1 MTRPEIDWYAALETA
16 EHVADHTDAHWM
28 HGGLH
33 NLAHA
38 YLELLSDA
46 ARLRMALD
54 EARGV
59 AVEDEA

>member
-1 MTRPEIDWYAALETA
+1 MRPEIDWYAALETA
-16 EHVADHTDAHWM
+16 EYAAEHLDANWM
-28 HGGLH
+28 QAGIY

-59 AVEDEA
+59 AVEDGT

>member
-1 MTRPEIDWYAALETA
+1 MKRPEIDWYLALETA
-16 EHVADHTDAHWM
+16 EHMAAVEDAIPPM
-28 HGGLH
+28 EMRR
-33 NLAHA
+33 NLSRA

-59 AVEDEA
+59 AVDE